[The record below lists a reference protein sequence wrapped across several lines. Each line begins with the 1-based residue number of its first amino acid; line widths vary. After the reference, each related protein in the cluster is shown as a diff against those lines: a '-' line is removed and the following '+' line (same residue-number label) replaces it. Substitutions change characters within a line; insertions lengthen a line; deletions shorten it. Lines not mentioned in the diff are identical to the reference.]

1 MHTFLEGVA
10 LRGRIPAAVAM
21 WLPNAIFGTMG
32 LLLLHGAEA
41 GMPASWSRLLW
52 RLRAAVPRGFRRVFP
67 RRPAVQRVSGPAARA
82 HGPRASTYIIDRY
95 LVGQYLAFL
104 GTGTLVAAV
113 LVLVVDLIQYL
124 DRFLRAKPPFIYIVQ
139 HLLYRLPGS
148 LHEGLP
154 IIVLVSTVF
163 LFLTLTQHRE
173 LDALKAA
180 GISLYRASLPV
191 LLVAFS
197 ISLGAALLQ
206 ETALPG
212 INAKAEEI
220 DRVKIR
226 GNKPRHLQR
235 QTQIWYRSSDTRYLR
250 MELLDPI
257 ARSLEG
263 LLVVDISPDFRL
275 VDRLDAA
282 RARWTGEAW
291 MLGDGVYRQI
301 GPANQVTVDAFT
313 ERLVN
318 MPEQIND
325 LIQVQKAP
333 ETMSFRELR
342 GYITRLSETGHEVSK
357 YLVQLNS
364 KLSFPLIHLIMALVA
379 IPFALASPRS
389 GGRGVGIAVAILIS
403 VGYWLVHSMAIAFAK
418 AELLPPMLGAWT
430 ANIIFAGLGA
440 ALFLRART

>member
-1 MHTFLEGVA
+1 V
-10 LRGRIPAAVAM
+10 PVAVAM
-21 WLPNAIFGTMG
+21 WLPNAIFGVLG
-32 LLLLHGAEA
+32 LVLLHGATA
-41 GMPASWSRLLW
+41 GLPASWSRLVW

-67 RRPAVQRVSGPAARA
+67 LRPAVERGPDSAAHA

-95 LVGQYLAFL
+95 LVGQYVTFLA
-104 GTGTLVAAV
+104 TGTAVAAV
-113 LVLVVDLIQYL
+113 LILVVDLIQYL
-124 DRFLRAKPPFIYIVQ
+124 DRFLRAKPPLIYIIQ

-148 LHEGLP
+148 LYEGLP

-163 LFLTLTQHRE
+163 LFVTLTQQHE

-180 GISLYRASLPV
+180 GISLYRASLPI
-191 LLVAFS
+191 LLVAFV
-197 ISLGAALLQ
+197 ISLSSGLMQ
-206 ETALPG
+206 ETVLPG

-226 GNKPRHLQR
+226 GNQPRHLQR

-257 ARSLEG
+257 ERSLEG
-263 LLVVDISPDFRL
+263 LLVVDISPNFRL

-291 MLGDGVYRQI
+291 MLSAGVYRKI
-301 GPANQVTVDAFT
+301 GPTNHVTTDAFT
-313 ERLVN
+313 ERLVG

-333 ETMSFRELR
+333 ETMSFLELR
-342 GYITRLSETGHEVSK
+342 GYINRLAETGHHVGK
-357 YLVQLNS
+357 YLVQLDS
-364 KLSFPLIHLIMALVA
+364 KLSFPLVHVIMALVA
-379 IPFALASPRS
+379 IPFALVSPRS

-403 VGYWLVHSMAIAFAK
+403 VGYWVVHSVAIAFAK

-430 ANIIFAGLGA
+430 ANIIFVGIGA
-440 ALFLRART
+440 ALFLRTRT